1 MSNVDH
7 VRPSFARDAK
17 RPLTASRGGGDQR
30 TLKTWMTGSVPFP
43 YCCDT

>member
-17 RPLTASRGGGDQR
+17 RPLTASRGGGESASYAH
-30 TLKTWMTGSVPFP
+30 TS
-43 YCCDT
+43 DT